1 MFQSTVGVPVMVMLD
16 RSCDVRGGLE
26 IELRFDG
33 NRIGETDV
41 SAIESVARAVEGGLT
56 FENIDAAENSGPGNG
71 AAETEIGVA
80 GKARDGGPH
89 LEFGRR
95 LDVDIEFDVVEWR
108 IGDGDGRTL
117 TATLE

>member
-1 MFQSTVGVPVMVMLD
+1 MFNPRSGVPVIGDVEIVVA
-16 RSCDVRGGLE
+16 DVRGGLE

-80 GKARDGGPH
+80 GKAPRWRSASGVRAPS
-89 LEFGRR
+89 GRGYR
-95 LDVDIEFDVVEWR
+95 V
-108 IGDGDGRTL
+108 
-117 TATLE
+117 